1 MWYYT
6 VNDKTVFIIPNNGR
20 YIIKFDNEFCGSYHS
35 PEAAADDVS
44 NFIIGN
50 YEWDKLDGTV
60 SVPSDLSEWTFSNR

>member
-44 NFIIGN
+44 NF
-50 YEWDKLDGTV
+50 YH
-60 SVPSDLSEWTFSNR
+60 R